1 MKLAIIT
8 GGSRGLGKAMVQWYL
23 HQGWTVKEFSR
34 SGQSETHIDCDFADP
49 KQSFAVMNQVLM
61 PLSQQPWSKVLLI
74 NNAGTVNPIGPIE
87 TTVELDW
94 QQNLQINL
102 NACIM
107 ATGLLVKCFAKAQA
121 SVTVVNISS
130 GAAVRPFYG
139 WSLYCAAKAGVEAF
153 TACVAVEQQQA
164 EHPVMIYAIR
174 PGVIDTEM
182 QQQIRAQDKTRFA
195 EIERFKALKRDG
207 QLATAGE
214 VAVKIANIIADSPQ
228 TGGVYDVAHYVGKT
242 PGSG

>member
-8 GGSRGLGKAMVQWYL
+8 GGSRGLGKALVQWYL

-34 SGQSETHIDCDFADP
+34 SGQSENHIDCDFADA
-49 KQSFAVMNQVLM
+49 KQALAVIGQVFAQ
-61 PLSQQPWSKVLLI
+61 LSQQSWSQVVLI

-87 TTVELDW
+87 TTDEHGW

-102 NACIM
+102 NSTIA
-107 ATGLLVKCFAKAQA
+107 ATGLFIKCFAKAQA

-130 GAAVRPFYG
+130 GAAFKPFYG

-153 TACVAVEQQQA
+153 TACVALEQQQA
-164 EHPVMIYAIR
+164 KHPVMVYAIR

-182 QQQIRAQDKTRFA
+182 QQQIRAQDQTRFA
-195 EIERFKALKRDG
+195 EIEKFKALKRDG
-207 QLATAGE
+207 QLATADE
-214 VAVKIANIIADSPQ
+214 TASKIAAIIADSPR
-228 TGGVYDVAHYVGKT
+228 TGGVYDVNRYTVSAN
-242 PGSG
+242 